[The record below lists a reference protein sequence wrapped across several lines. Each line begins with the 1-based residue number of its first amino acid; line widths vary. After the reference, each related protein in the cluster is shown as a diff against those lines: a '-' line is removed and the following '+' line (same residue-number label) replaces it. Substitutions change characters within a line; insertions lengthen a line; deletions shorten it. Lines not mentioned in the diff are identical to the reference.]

1 MQVLLNRENDTLPL
15 PSRATRGSLGHDLSV
30 SETVVIRN
38 HETVVAPTGLKL
50 ATSMPY
56 ALDAIAP
63 SGLGMFILPRS
74 SLILKYGLVVGN
86 SPGLVDPD
94 YTDEIRII
102 LHKIPV
108 EGIPDEIT
116 LEAGTRVA
124 QAVFINC
131 YFPWINFTE
140 CVDSSRTNRSGFGS
154 TGE

>member
-1 MQVLLNRENDTLPL
+1 MQILLNQNEKSSIPA
-15 PSRATRGSLGHDLSV
+15 RATRGSLGYDLTI
-30 SETVVIRN
+30 SEKIVLSN
-38 HETVVAPTGLKL
+38 HETIVAPTGLKL
-50 ATSMPY
+50 ATDMPY
-56 ALDAIAP
+56 ALDSIVP

-108 EGIPDEIT
+108 VGVPDTIE

-131 YFPWINFTE
+131 YFPYINITE

-154 TGE
+154 TG